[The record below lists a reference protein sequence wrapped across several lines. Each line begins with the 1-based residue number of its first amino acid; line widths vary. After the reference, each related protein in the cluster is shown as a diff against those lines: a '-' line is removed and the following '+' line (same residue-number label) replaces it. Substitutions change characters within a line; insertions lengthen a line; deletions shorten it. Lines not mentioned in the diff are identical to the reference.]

1 MKTNFEQS
9 YELSSKRLRGL
20 YKELQSKLTKNSS
33 PYFQMGGFAV
43 WKDDLGKMLQTY
55 DEIEDELGP
64 AKDVAKETIEKEV
77 HIVLSHFVHNVYLPI

>member
-1 MKTNFEQS
+1 
-9 YELSSKRLRGL
+9 
-20 YKELQSKLTKNSS
+20 
-33 PYFQMGGFAV
+33 
-43 WKDDLGKMLQTY
+43 MLKTY